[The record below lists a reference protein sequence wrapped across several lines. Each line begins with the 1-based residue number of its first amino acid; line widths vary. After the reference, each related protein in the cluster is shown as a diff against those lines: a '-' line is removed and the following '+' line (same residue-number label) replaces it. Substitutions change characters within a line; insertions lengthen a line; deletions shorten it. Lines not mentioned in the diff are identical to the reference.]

1 MPKCDH
7 KIIDVHNLTKIR
19 SVYLGL
25 TYGEYYTIERKYK
38 TSTCHSLSE
47 YLRKLLLG
55 KPVTIIY
62 RNQSLE
68 DLIEEI
74 VPLNNQINS
83 VRDSLVEL
91 LDKLSLQEQ
100 IDPLTPSL
108 ETLELQINQ
117 LCKIIG
123 ETKKQIEKIT
133 HQWSQS

>member
-7 KIIDVHNLTKIR
+7 KIIDANNLTKIR

-25 TYGEYYTIERKYK
+25 TYSEYYTIERKYK

-83 VRDSLVEL
+83 VRDSVVEL
-91 LDKLSLQEQ
+91 LEKLSLQDQ

-117 LCKIIG
+117 LCKTVG